1 MFSTLGA
8 LFTWEHKQ
16 LLFTP
21 LSLSLL
27 WYLLPHY
34 HPQHRSATPTDEE
47 ETGDEV
53 TAEVEEFN
61 KKLKKFHESKG
72 TPMVRRPTLG
82 QKDLNLFKLYKLVK
96 ENGGMEKVT
105 QELKWR
111 SLYLQMGMPSMTN
124 ASYAIKQAYKKWVK
138 ISHKCLHVLVS
149 HHRIIALVCSVMKV

>member
-1 MFSTLGA
+1 MFYMYDNFSFLSP
-8 LFTWEHKQ
+8 LFSY
-16 LLFTP
+16 
-21 LSLSLL
+21 LSLSLSSISQ
-27 WYLLPHY
+27 LLDSLQ
-34 HPQHRSATPTDEE
+34 QHRSATPTDEE

-53 TAEVEEFN
+53 MAEVEEFN
-61 KKLKKFHESKG
+61 EKLKKFHESKG

-124 ASYAIKQAYKKWVK
+124 ASYAIKQAYKK
-138 ISHKCLHVLVS
+138 
-149 HHRIIALVCSVMKV
+149 